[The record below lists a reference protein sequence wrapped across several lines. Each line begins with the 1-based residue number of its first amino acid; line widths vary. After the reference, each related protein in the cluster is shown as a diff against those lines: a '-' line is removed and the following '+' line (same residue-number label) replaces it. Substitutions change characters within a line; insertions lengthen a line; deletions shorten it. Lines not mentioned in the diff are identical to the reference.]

1 MFLSLVCVCFF
12 FFLFVITQHCMYLY
26 WTASVFDIDYGK
38 CWRCSTESSFLG
50 DLIFDG
56 VKQIILEDNIR
67 ERERER
73 KRERKSQEEKRVLR
87 CRFIAHFRY
96 NGQKFLSQMLKV
108 DIWNMRRIQFYKEPG
123 ELTRRNNKYKGL
135 ELGMTLVC
143 WRNEQDPSMVKEKI
157 LSSSWRGA
165 RKCRIY

>member
-1 MFLSLVCVCFF
+1 
-12 FFLFVITQHCMYLY
+12 MYLY

-73 KRERKSQEEKRVLR
+73 ERGRERAKKKTEFWDADSLPTLDTMAKNFSLKCWKLTSEIWEESNFTKNQENLPEGTTNIKALSWEWPWYVGEMNKTQAWLR
-87 CRFIAHFRY
+87 R
-96 NGQKFLSQMLKV
+96 KFWVQV
-108 DIWNMRRIQFYKEPG
+108 EE
-123 ELTRRNNKYKGL
+123 ELENVGSTRP
-135 ELGMTLVC
+135 
-143 WRNEQDPSMVKEKI
+143 W
-157 LSSSWRGA
+157 
-165 RKCRIY
+165 

>member
-1 MFLSLVCVCFF
+1 MFLSLVCV
-12 FFLFVITQHCMYLY
+12 FFLFIITQHCMYLY

-56 VKQIILEDNIR
+56 VKQIILEDIYIYIYR

-73 KRERKSQEEKRVLR
+73 EGEREPRRKQSFEMQ
-87 CRFIAHFRY
+87 IHFRY

-123 ELTRRNNKYKGL
+123 ELTRRSNKYKSL
-135 ELGMTLVC
+135 ELRMTLVC